1 MQGLEKKL
9 ATAKV
14 NAAELGKFQAKMQEA
29 EAQFKI
35 AMRALPENQE
45 IPSLL
50 TSVSK
55 SGQDVGLEFLLFEP
69 KPETRQE
76 FYAEIPVA
84 MSLRGDYHNLAVFF
98 DKVARLSRIVNINN
112 ITVTPGKDGRELN
125 TACTAVTYKFVEP
138 PPEKP
143 AAPAKPADRPRPRRP
158 SRGAASQRRTLN
170 WISKPPELPIM
181 KNSIA
186 TMRALFCLIAA
197 MLLLVGCDEP
207 DKTAAQPQT
216 VRKKITAKA
225 ETGPPAATAVAAA
238 GSTGTCSRCGREP
251 GFGSSGQAADA
262 SIGSRAAADPNR
274 RTRRRPRRRL
284 RPCCCPGPNRRPIH
298 PPPTGAKP
306 LSLDG
311 NPQQSGMAAADS
323 QIAALLNI
331 QAPPPYNPKGKVDPF
346 EPLLRDES
354 AAAAVAKLRAKRRP
368 EPAENPAGKDRPGPA
383 ETGGHYHG
391 AGRQPGPGGR
401 VLGQGI
407 HHQRRHLHRAELGEG
422 GRHQSRQ
429 SPRRGRV
436 RRHLW

>member
-1 MQGLEKKL
+1 MSAKELAIQKSDSPFQEKLKKLVLWQRVAILAGLIVLLVGAAVWFLFLPQYEEISQLDEKLQGLEKKL

-50 TSVSK
+50 TSISK
-55 SGQDVGLEFLLFEP
+55 SGQEVGLEFLLFEP
-69 KPETRQE
+69 KPETRRE

-112 ITVTPGKDGRELN
+112 ISVTPGKDGRELN
-125 TACTAVTYKFVEP
+125 TACFAVTYKFVEP
-138 PPEKP
+138 LPEKP
-143 AAPAKPADRPRPRRP
+143 AAPAANRPRPRPRRP
-158 SRGAASQRRTLN
+158 SRGAASKRRTLK

-238 GSTGTCSRCGREP
+238 P
-251 GFGSSGQAADA
+251 AQPAP
-262 SIGSRAAADPNR
+262 AAATGEKPVLAQVAKPQ
-274 RTRRRPRRRL
+274 TP
-284 RPCCCPGPNRRPIH
+284 PSVPVPPPEPKE
-298 PPPTGAKP
+298 PPPT
-306 LSLDG
+306 
-311 NPQQSGMAAADS
+311 
-323 QIAALLNI
+323 
-331 QAPPPYNPKGKVDPF
+331 QAPAA
-346 EPLLRDES
+346 PLLLS
-354 AAAAVAKLRAKRRP
+354 QAAAATESSAANRRQAVHP
-368 EPAENPAGKDRPGPA
+368 GWQSPAERHGCRRFPDCRAAEHPGPA
-383 ETGGHYHG
+383 
-391 AGRQPGPGGR
+391 ALQPE
-401 VLGQGI
+401 GQGGPV
-407 HHQRRHLHRAELGEG
+407 RAPAAG
-422 GRHQSRQ
+422 
-429 SPRRGRV
+429 
-436 RRHLW
+436 